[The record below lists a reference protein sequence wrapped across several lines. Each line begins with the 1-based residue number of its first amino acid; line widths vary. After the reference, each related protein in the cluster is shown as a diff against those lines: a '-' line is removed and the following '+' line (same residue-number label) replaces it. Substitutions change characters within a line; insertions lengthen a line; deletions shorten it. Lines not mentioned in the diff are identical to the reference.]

1 MRLRLPTQGKSS
13 TMASMP
19 PCSLARLKS
28 RSHCRLLLPL
38 LLLSCLP
45 CCFSFRISVP
55 LDPECVIGTLVVVH
69 SEPAAMDFEKPISDE
84 PVASTD
90 ERIYILVKV
99 LQVSKPLTL
108 QWNWYSPD
116 NQLARQSKIVAINAK
131 GKYLAYFV
139 AWDTLAR
146 ANYSGKKGNWIVVI
160 TADGAFLA
168 RKDFLVN

>member
-1 MRLRLPTQGKSS
+1 MLVF
-13 TMASMP
+13 
-19 PCSLARLKS
+19 
-28 RSHCRLLLPL
+28 
-38 LLLSCLP
+38 CLP
-45 CCFSFRISVP
+45 CCFSFRVTVP
-55 LDPECVIGTLVVVH
+55 LDPECVIGALAVVR

-84 PVASTD
+84 PVTATD
-90 ERIYILVKV
+90 ERIYTLVKV

-116 NQLARQSKIVAINAK
+116 NQLARQSKTVEINAK

-146 ANYSGKKGNWIVVI
+146 TVYSEKKGNWTVVI